1 MYNISIDLTYIYSM
15 CMSDDAVLYVP
26 DLAGMSYTC
35 TRIRVQ
41 FAIPMVFQ
49 KKLLLF
55 CMFLIS
61 TQGNVTL

>member
-1 MYNISIDLTYIYSM
+1 M